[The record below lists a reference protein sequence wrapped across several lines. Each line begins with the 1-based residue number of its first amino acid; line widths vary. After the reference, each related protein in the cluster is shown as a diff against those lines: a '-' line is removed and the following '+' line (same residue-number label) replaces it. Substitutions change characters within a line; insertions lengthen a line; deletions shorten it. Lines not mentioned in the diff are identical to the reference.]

1 MEVVKYAALNPW
13 EFIYYVVLMLS
24 PLFLA
29 SAILSYKLAQQI
41 QKEEKAKKREERRK
55 KNIQKVKSQKA
66 D

>member
-1 MEVVKYAALNPW
+1 
-13 EFIYYVVLMLS
+13 MLS

-66 D
+66 DWGDIPEMFFSLI